1 MIQKESKTMKCG
13 IIFGVFIL
21 LLFVPVKGLA
31 QYSFDVSSVESY
43 INDHKKQRSLLM
55 TRATLEYGNQLLH
68 DYSRKQAVAY
78 KDLNFDLDKYTRA
91 FDIIDVIY
99 QSLRLGLN
107 VYNTYDNVSDR
118 LNDYKNLL
126 ETFNER
132 VIRRGRVELADTLL
146 LSINRKAIEQI
157 AKEGEYLYKSVYD
170 LVLYT
175 TGAAACSAA
184 DLIVVLENI
193 ENGLTHLRTL
203 VNNAYFSTWRY
214 VQLRIG
220 YWKEKVYRTRTKQE
234 MIEDAFSRWRK
245 VGINIKVN

>member
-1 MIQKESKTMKCG
+1 MRYAIVWG
-13 IIFGVFIL
+13 LFFL
-21 LLFVPVKGLA
+21 LSMVPVRGLA
-31 QYSFDVSSVESY
+31 QFSFDVSSVESY

-55 TRATLEYGNQLLH
+55 ARATLEYGNQLLH
-68 DYSRKQAVAY
+68 DYSKKQTVAY

-91 FDIIDVIY
+91 FDIIDIMY
-99 QSLRLGLN
+99 QSLRLGMN

-118 LNDYKNLL
+118 LKDYKKLL

-132 VIRRGRVELADTLL
+132 VIQRGRVELADTLL
-146 LSINRKAIEQI
+146 LTINRKAIEQI
-157 AKEGEYLYKSVYD
+157 TKEGEYLYKSVYD
-170 LVLYT
+170 LVLYA

-193 ENGLTHLRTL
+193 ENGLTHLRVL

-220 YWKEKVYRTRTKQE
+220 YWKEKVYRTQTKQE
-234 MIEDAFSRWRK
+234 MINNAFNRWRK
-245 VGINIKVN
+245 AGINIKVN